1 MKEIIDGLL
10 DSANAYLEK
19 SGKLVKQ
26 DNLTMSEWRLLQQII
41 AGHDTQEKLANVTNL
56 DISTLSRQL
65 KRLVTKE
72 MVTKVTIGP
81 DRRQLKYSVTERGNS
96 INLRITAGL
105 VDIKQRIFTHWT
117 EEELRLM
124 KILINRLDNSIGR
137 I

>member
-41 AGHDTQEKLANVTNL
+41 SGQDTQEKLANVTNL

-105 VDIKQRIFTHWT
+105 VDIKQRIFSH
-117 EEELRLM
+117 
-124 KILINRLDNSIGR
+124 
-137 I
+137 